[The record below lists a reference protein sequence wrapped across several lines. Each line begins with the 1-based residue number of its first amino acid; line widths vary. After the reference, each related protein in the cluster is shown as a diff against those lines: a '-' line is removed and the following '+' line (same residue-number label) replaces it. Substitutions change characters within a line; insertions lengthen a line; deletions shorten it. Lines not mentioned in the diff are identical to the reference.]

1 MQNRLVRLGI
11 CFSWGLAAGLSLGAS
26 EGGVVPQ
33 SKVSELVGEPN
44 PAQPVG
50 EVDPAQEVNRLYREL
65 RQVGLVLGGRHRL
78 PLPPP
83 TMPDGLDAASQ
94 RAILEALPNRNQTVE
109 QFARKSVVSPFAMR
123 FRDYPAVEG
132 LDPIHGIDVWFV
144 AHGSLE
150 ALTDPAFFAPP
161 PHRQGE
167 EELGS
172 AKARVLSPSQLK
184 ARGVASSDLDTG
196 RERVALVNLRLFDKV
211 ELNVA
216 GQSIWTQTPVGDPA
230 AARPTTPSSLTV
242 AARIDRRFDHDP
254 QSPNHWRPILRQGG
268 REIVGDPRTYTDAAW
283 YYKVT
288 PLVEPPGALF
298 IEAHLVY
305 VEPKDWFQG
314 ANLLRSKLPIVIQ
327 SEIRAFRK
335 RLDLHDQA
343 RRNPTTVPSDTT
355 ARVRANR

>member
-1 MQNRLVRLGI
+1 MRNRMVGLGMGLI
-11 CFSWGLAAGLSLGAS
+11 LGLAAESRLAAS
-26 EGGVVPQ
+26 EAGLVPRSGV
-33 SKVSELVGEPN
+33 SGSVGD
-44 PAQPVG
+44 A
-50 EVDPAQEVNRLYREL
+50 DPAQEVNRLYREL
-65 RQVGLVLGGRHRL
+65 RQVGLVLNGRHRL

-83 TMPDGLDAASQ
+83 TMADGLDASSQ

-132 LDPIHGIDVWFV
+132 LEPIHGIDVWFV

-150 ALTDPAFFAPP
+150 ALTDPKFFETATD
-161 PHRQGE
+161 REGGQGDS
-167 EELGS
+167 GS
-172 AKARVLSPSQLK
+172 ARARLLSPNQLK
-184 ARGVASSDLDTG
+184 ARGVASSDLDAG
-196 RERVALVNLRLFDKV
+196 REQVALVNLRLFDKV

-216 GQSIWTQTPVGDPA
+216 GQSIWTEAPA
-230 AARPTTPSSLTV
+230 ADAAASRRPTPSSLTV
-242 AARIDRRFDHDP
+242 AARIDRRFDHDS
-254 QSPNHWRPILRQGG
+254 QSPNQWRPIRRQGG
-268 REIVGDPRTYTDAAW
+268 REVVGDPRTYTDAAW

-298 IEAHLVY
+298 VEAHLVY

-343 RRNPTTVPSDTT
+343 RRDPATNDAATV
-355 ARVRANR
+355 RVRANR